1 MTLILLGGML
11 TASAQTAKLSMA
23 SARKNQHID
32 GFGGTGMNGQWAD
45 VYTQAKVNM
54 LWGKGKGQIGL
65 NIMRVRIN
73 PNESNWGEYGN
84 AIKWA
89 RKHGATVFATPWTP
103 PKKYKTQNTNKY
115 QNDFGTWVWPLYE
128 HTWGGQGS
136 NGGAIDP
143 AHIDEYAD
151 FLERYRA
158 TMEKKGCPIDM
169 ISIQNECDYT
179 PTATDNGVEHAS
191 YESCIYSPKEM
202 AQMVKAARAKV
213 DAKCKIMG
221 PETFG
226 WGQSNYNK
234 TLVGMADAVNNIDV
248 WGNHL
253 YGSNDWTYINTV
265 TSKTKKPMWMTEF
278 LIDYD
283 KNKYNGEFSAEY
295 EMIESLENAMKNGY
309 SGYVYYNML
318 NDFFACNHG
327 GSETELWKRAYVF
340 SHYAKYA
347 TGKTRITSSLS
358 NTTDL
363 LGGST
368 YVSDSG
374 DTITCF
380 VLNKSKKTYSLTVS
394 LPFVAG
400 NVVQVATNDGC
411 NALTLDVSDLYGGK
425 NQPVVKLQPGTFYT
439 FQFVN
444 ESVVTGDEDE
454 NAELAS
460 EVKSASNCNPLCT
473 YHYMADPTSVEYDG
487 RLYVYAT
494 DDQMEYSQS
503 LGIVQNTYSKI
514 TQLVCMSTADMVN
527 WTHHGVIDVKAAA
540 PWIAT
545 SWAPSIVSRE
555 EADGKTH
562 FYMYFTNTAAGI
574 GVLTATSPLGPWRDP
589 LGKALIDGNTP
600 GLGKMS
606 NIIDPGVAFYNGKAY
621 LTFGGGDVTDTDL
634 FPGNAR
640 IVQLGDDMISLASDV
655 VKIPAPCHFEANE
668 LNQMGDKLVYSYCT
682 RWSIASNWKNTF
694 NSQAAPEACSMVYM
708 VSDDP
713 LNADSWTYKGEFMPN
728 PGTLG
733 NPYGNNHT
741 HIQKFNNQY
750 YLFYHTQ
757 WLENKNGLS
766 GGYRNLAVARVGV
779 SESTPRIAKATTST
793 ASLSGP
799 AQISAGR
806 PDPYEVNQAEMTAN
820 AAGVKAVATDVVGDT
835 RLSGISS
842 GDWTMVR
849 GIPFDK
855 ADAEGNARTAK
866 SVSVKVK
873 GSGTLEIR
881 EGSLNGNVLATIP
894 FDSADFTEVRA
905 NLTKELGALTYY
917 LYFVFTSAKDVEFD
931 SWQFFTEADATGIE
945 SVGADMQKHDG
956 ADIIGTYSLD
966 GKRLASP
973 QNGKV
978 NIIRTKKGARKVK

>member
-1 MTLILLGGML
+1 M
-11 TASAQTAKLSMA
+11 TASAQTAKLNMST
-23 SARKNQHID
+23 SLKRQHID

-45 VYTQAKVNM
+45 VYTQAKVNL
-54 LWGKGKGQIGL
+54 LWGKGKGQVGL
-65 NIMRVRIN
+65 NIMRIRIN

-84 AIKWA
+84 PIKWA
-89 RKHGATVFATPWTP
+89 RKHGVTVFATPWTP

-143 AHIDEYAD
+143 AHIDEYAG

-191 YESCIYSPKEM
+191 YESCIYSPKQM
-202 AQMVKAARAKV
+202 AAMVKAARAKV
-213 DAKCKIMG
+213 DPKCKIMG

-226 WGQSNYNK
+226 WGQSNYNM
-234 TLVGMADAVNNIDV
+234 TLAGMTDAVKNIDV

-253 YGSNDWTYINTV
+253 YGSNDWSYINTV
-265 TSKTKKPMWMTEF
+265 TNKTKKPMWMTEF

-283 KNKYNGEFSAEY
+283 KSKYKGEFSAEY
-295 EMIESLENAMKNGY
+295 PMIESIENAMKNGY

-347 TGKTRITSSLS
+347 TGKTCIRSSMTSTS
-358 NTTDL
+358 DL
-363 LGGST
+363 LGGSS
-368 YVSDSG
+368 YVSENG
-374 DTITCF
+374 DTVSVF
-380 VLNKSKKTYSLTVS
+380 VLNKSKKTYELTIS
-394 LPFVAG
+394 IPFVAES
-400 NVVQVATNDGC
+400 VLQVATNEVC
-411 NALTLDVSDLYGGK
+411 SALTIDVSDLYKGTQ
-425 NQPVVKLQPGTFYT
+425 QPKVKLQPETFYT
-439 FQFVN
+439 FQFVK
-444 ESVVTGDEDE
+444 EGAAAAAGEVE
-454 NAELAS
+454 NHELAT
-460 EVKSASNCNPLCT
+460 ELKSSSSVNPICS

-487 RLYVYAT
+487 RLYVFAT
-494 DDQMEYSQS
+494 NDQMEYEQS
-503 LGIVQNTYSKI
+503 LGIVKNTYSKI

-527 WTHHGVIDVKAAA
+527 WTHHGVIDVKKIA

-545 SWAPSIVSRE
+545 SWAPSVVSRE

-621 LTFGGGDVTDTDL
+621 LTFGGGDVTDSDL

-640 IVQLGDDMISLASDV
+640 IVQLGSDMISLASDV

-668 LNQMGDKLVYSYCT
+668 LNQIGDKLVYSYCT
-682 RWSIASNWKNTF
+682 RWSISSDWSKSFKT
-694 NSQAAPEACSMVYM
+694 AAPSACSMVYM

-713 LNADSWTYKGEFMPN
+713 LNPDSWTYKGEYMPN
-728 PGTLG
+728 PGTFG

-741 HIQKFNNQY
+741 NLFKFNDLY
-750 YLFYHTQ
+750 YILYHTQ
-757 WLENKNGLS
+757 WLENKNGLN
-766 GGYRNLAVARVGV
+766 GGYRNLAIGRISV
-779 SESTPRIAKATTST
+779 SENTSRISKGSTSAT
-793 ASLSGP
+793 SLTGP
-799 AQISAGR
+799 AQLSANR
-806 PDPYEVNQAEMTAN
+806 PIPYEVNEAEMTSN
-820 AAGVKAVATDVVGDT
+820 AAGVKVVESGVAGNTYM
-835 RLSGISS
+835 SGISS

-849 GIPFDK
+849 GVDFSKQDK
-855 ADAEGNARTAK
+855 EGNYITAK
-866 SVSVKVK
+866 SIGVRVK
-873 GSGTLEIR
+873 GRGTLEVR
-881 EGSLNGNVLATIP
+881 KNSLKGTILATID
-894 FDSADFTEVRA
+894 FDSADFAEFRA
-905 NLTKELGALTYY
+905 NLTSELGGLENY
-917 LYFVFTSAKDVEFD
+917 LFFVFSSAKDVEFD
-931 SWQFFTEADATGIE
+931 SWRFYSETNATGIDTVSE
-945 SVGADMQKHDG
+945 ARLQERKEVKG
-956 ADIIGTYSLD
+956 IYSLD
-966 GKRLASP
+966 GKRLSVP

-978 NIIRTKKGARKVK
+978 NIVHTTNGTRKEKF